1 MMLNFK
7 HAKKVLAGG
16 VIISTIASASMF
28 IPSYAHDVVY
38 PSMSSSITFEE
49 DLSDTTS
56 FDLEKYISS
65 LNFLTQS
72 EKEQLLKTYEQTKP
86 LYEDIDKIYDEIDS
100 ISDRHLDSSEDLY
113 KEIDEIYSKRS
124 ELWDK
129 LFDHANDE
137 QNMIEDDKE
146 FIRASGVLTEE
157 EKKSLI
163 EDQEEM
169 DKIYMRMD
177 ERYEDLQRETEPLY
191 AQVEGIYKQISDLD
205 ANDET
210 LWEKIQEMDNTPI
223 LY

>member
-28 IPSYAHDVVY
+28 IPSYAQDVVY

-49 DLSDTTS
+49 DLSNTTP
-56 FDLEKYISS
+56 FDLEKYISNLS
-65 LNFLTQS
+65 FLTQS

-86 LYEDIDKIYDEIDS
+86 LYDDIDKIYDEIDS

-146 FIRASGVLTEE
+146 FIRASGALTEE

-177 ERYEDLQRETEPLY
+177 ERYEELQRETDPLY
-191 AQVEGIYKQISDLD
+191 AKVEGIYKQISDLD

-210 LWEKIQEMDNTPI
+210 LWQKIQEMDNTPI